1 MLIKAMITRIE
12 SENMIEFSGM
22 GVPIVVT
29 CKRVSITG
37 TLCFQE
43 IRPTLRNHEEKGKA

>member
-12 SENMIEFSGM
+12 SENMIEFRGI

-29 CKRVSITG
+29 CNEVNIMRTIFCQG
-37 TLCFQE
+37 